1 MIYGCG
7 DYMLYMTSQ
16 KKEDF
21 IRRQARRRDITP
33 REFCIR
39 QIENWK
45 EHLETVSTDFR
56 ELSYEE
62 YEKALDENSQEHNM
76 NE

>member
-1 MIYGCG
+1 
-7 DYMLYMTSQ
+7 MLCIVSMTTQ
-16 KKEDF
+16 KKEDL
-21 IRRQARRRDITP
+21 IRRQARRADITP

-39 QIENWK
+39 QINEWK

-56 ELSYEE
+56 ELSHEE
-62 YEKALDENSQEHNM
+62 YEKALDEHNLERD